1 MIYLYDGTIEGLF
14 TVIFNAYKVLL
25 EVNGISKRTSQVDF
39 ISDRIKCPTELD
51 KAKRVKDSIIKNF
64 SYSFYESV
72 LKVFAAPSE
81 KKEIAIAKTLKKLY
95 TKGFYYLESADED
108 VIEFRN
114 LLKRVSGEIHSY
126 KGLLRFDEKDG
137 ILFAKF
143 EPQNDILVFVYQH
156 FRRRLV
162 NEKFVIADL
171 RRDKAVVYNGERGN
185 FFDFEMAEDLKSTD
199 AYVDLW
205 LSFYDAVAIDERKN
219 EKLRMQNMPRKY
231 WNQLP
236 EMNRPKK
243 SN

>member
-25 EVNGISKRTSQVDF
+25 EVDGISKRTNQVDF
-39 ISDRIKCPTELD
+39 INDRIKCPTELD

-95 TKGFYYLESADED
+95 THGFYYLESADED

-143 EPQNDILVFVYQH
+143 EPQNDILIFIYQH
-156 FRRRLV
+156 FKRRLV

-219 EKLRMQNMPRKY
+219 EKLRMQNMPKKY
-231 WNQLP
+231 WNHLP